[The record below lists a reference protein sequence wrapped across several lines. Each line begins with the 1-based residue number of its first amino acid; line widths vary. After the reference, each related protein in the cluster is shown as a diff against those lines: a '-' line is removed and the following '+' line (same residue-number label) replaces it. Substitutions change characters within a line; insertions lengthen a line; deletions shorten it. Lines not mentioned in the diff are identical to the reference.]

1 MERERTFNNALCYGY
16 ERLSAWSDLLDQ
28 INVFPVADSDTGT
41 NLKISLAP
49 LLRPA
54 ETPSGQIKNLLTAAT
69 GNSGNIASA
78 FFAEFIKARHPGD
91 LPGLTAAARE
101 KAFQAV
107 ADPQPGTMLTV
118 FDALEQTMSNGG
130 WQHDGPNCHAIVIH
144 LEKAVSTTTDML
156 PVLKQAGVID
166 AGALGMFIFLE
177 AYFCFLFADFHEI
190 RSVMDIFPGRL
201 SLSEDWIG
209 GGCDGDHCINTLI
222 RSNAEPE
229 EVKKAIAGYGRSVVL
244 NHEGDS
250 IKVHMHT
257 DDRDRL
263 YQQLQ
268 SVGQVAQWSEEPMAI
283 RSESGG
289 NPGAVHIM
297 TDAAGSI
304 TRADARALGITLLN
318 SYLIVGD
325 QVCPETMVQPE
336 TLYAAMADG
345 VKVSTAQAS
354 LFERRQSYLSAT
366 QLHDKVLYLCVGSVY
381 TGNFRTAQAW
391 QAEGDHMDRLAV
403 IDTGAASGRLGIAV
417 MATARFARTGAAPE
431 DVHAFARKAVVDSR
445 EFVFLDQLKYLA
457 AGGRISKT
465 KGFFGDLLNVK
476 PVISPMP
483 TGAEKVAVVRNRRDQ
498 LAFAL
503 DRLTESV
510 TSRAE
515 PLILVQYSD
524 NRSWVEE
531 TAVSKIT
538 SCFPK
543 AEILLRPLSLTS
555 GAHMGPGTWAVAFLP
570 SLTDRERVP

>member
-1 MERERTFNNALCYGY
+1 MERERNFDNALRAGY
-16 ERLSAWSDLLDQ
+16 ERLSAWSDLLDR

-41 NLKISLAP
+41 NLKVSLAP
-49 LLRPA
+49 FLRPA
-54 ETPSGQIKNLLTAAT
+54 DTPSEQIKNLLSAAT

-91 LPGLTAAARE
+91 LPGLIAAARE

-107 ADPQPGTMLTV
+107 VDPQPGTMLTV
-118 FDALEQTMSNGG
+118 FDALAQIVSNGG
-130 WQHDGPNCHAIVIH
+130 WPQGAPDCPAIVMH
-144 LEKAVSTTTDML
+144 LEKAVGATTDML

-177 AYFCFLFADFHEI
+177 TYFNFLFADTPEI

-201 SLSEDWIG
+201 SLAEDWIPG
-209 GGCDGDHCINTLI
+209 DPDSDHCINTLI
-222 RSNAEPE
+222 HSDAGPE
-229 EVKKAIAGYGRSVVL
+229 EVRKAIAGYGHSVVL
-244 NHEGDS
+244 SSDGDR
-250 IKVHMHT
+250 IKVHLHT
-257 DDRDRL
+257 DDGDRL
-263 YQQLQ
+263 HQRLQ
-268 SVGQVAQWSEEPMAI
+268 SVGQVAQWSAEPMAI
-283 RSESGG
+283 RNG
-289 NPGAVHIM
+289 PGSDSDAVHIM
-297 TDAAGSI
+297 SDAAGSI
-304 TRADARALGITLLN
+304 TREDARALGITLLD

-336 TLYAAMADG
+336 KLYAAMAG
-345 VKVSTAQAS
+345 GTKVATAQAS

-381 TGNFRTAQAW
+381 TGNYGTARAW
-391 QAEGDHMDRLAV
+391 RAEADHKNRLAV

-417 MATARFARTGAAPE
+417 MATATFARTGAAPE
-431 DVHAFARKAVVDSR
+431 DVQAFARKAVDTSR

-483 TGAEKVAVVRNRRDQ
+483 GGAEKVAVVRNGREQ

-503 DRLTESV
+503 DRLAEDF
-510 TSRAE
+510 TSQAE
-515 PLILVQYSD
+515 FTILVQYSD
-524 NRSWVEE
+524 NRPWVEE
-531 TAVSKIT
+531 AAVSKIT
-538 SCFPK
+538 AGFPRAK
-543 AEILLRPLSLTS
+543 ILLRPLSLTS

-570 SLTDRERVP
+570 SLTDRESVL